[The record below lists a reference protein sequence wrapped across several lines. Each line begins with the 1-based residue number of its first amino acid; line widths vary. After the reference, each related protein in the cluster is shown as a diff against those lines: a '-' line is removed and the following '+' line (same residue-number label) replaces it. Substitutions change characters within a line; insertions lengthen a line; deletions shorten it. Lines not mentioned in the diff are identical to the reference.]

1 MGKPLVLGMAVGY
14 EPEKVRL
21 FVQSLESV
29 GFAGK
34 LALFVYA
41 GDVTGFRMLL
51 RKYAPRLDVD
61 LAVVRSVRQ
70 QPKFIR
76 SCLKRLAAM
85 APTERVRRHKARML
99 RYHGMPHLVRYFHYA
114 DFLSRNAGFSRVL
127 ISDVRDVVF
136 QGDPFSGWSSGLHLG
151 MESPA
156 LTIATEAFDREWI
169 LDAYGPGMLA
179 QIGDRQ
185 VSCSGVTYGDAESI
199 ATYVTQIIEE
209 ALRFPF
215 RKMRTRIY
223 DQAFHNKLLH
233 CGELRQVRLCQPL
246 RSPIATLACLNA
258 ELFSLSP
265 DGFLLNED
273 GRPATI
279 VHQYDRHPVLVRAF
293 EKRMPA

>member
-61 LAVVRSVRQ
+61 LVVVRSIRQ

-114 DFLSRNAGFSRVL
+114 DFLSRNA
-127 ISDVRDVVF
+127 
-136 QGDPFSGWSSGLHLG
+136 SGRQRAH
-151 MESPA
+151 
-156 LTIATEAFDREWI
+156 
-169 LDAYGPGMLA
+169 YG
-179 QIGDRQ
+179 
-185 VSCSGVTYGDAESI
+185 E
-199 ATYVTQIIEE
+199 
-209 ALRFPF
+209 
-215 RKMRTRIY
+215 
-223 DQAFHNKLLH
+223 
-233 CGELRQVRLCQPL
+233 
-246 RSPIATLACLNA
+246 
-258 ELFSLSP
+258 
-265 DGFLLNED
+265 
-273 GRPATI
+273 
-279 VHQYDRHPVLVRAF
+279 
-293 EKRMPA
+293 

>member
-1 MGKPLVLGMAVGY
+1 
-14 EPEKVRL
+14 
-21 FVQSLESV
+21 
-29 GFAGK
+29 
-34 LALFVYA
+34 
-41 GDVTGFRMLL
+41 
-51 RKYAPRLDVD
+51 
-61 LAVVRSVRQ
+61 
-70 QPKFIR
+70 
-76 SCLKRLAAM
+76 
-85 APTERVRRHKARML
+85 
-99 RYHGMPHLVRYFHYA
+99 
-114 DFLSRNAGFSRVL
+114 
-127 ISDVRDVVF
+127 
-136 QGDPFSGWSSGLHLG
+136 

-179 QIGDRQ
+179 KIGDRQ
-185 VSCSGVTYGDAESI
+185 VSCSGVTYGDVESI

-233 CGELRQVRLCQPL
+233 CGELRQVQLCQPL

-265 DGFLLNED
+265 DGLLLNED